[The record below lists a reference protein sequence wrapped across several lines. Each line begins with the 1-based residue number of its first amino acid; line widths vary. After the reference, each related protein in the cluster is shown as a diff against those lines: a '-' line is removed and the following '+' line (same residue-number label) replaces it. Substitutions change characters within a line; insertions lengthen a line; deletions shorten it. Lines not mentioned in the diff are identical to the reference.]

1 MRGKDMHRL
10 NRQSNCLFPLKK
22 IRSIFKM
29 ERIFLYKKISDS
41 FSLQGKSQM
50 WHLLVPPS
58 YSSVHLIE
66 KRKAF

>member
-1 MRGKDMHRL
+1 MHRL

-41 FSLQGKSQM
+41 L
-50 WHLLVPPS
+50 H
-58 YSSVHLIE
+58 
-66 KRKAF
+66 RKENLKCGDH